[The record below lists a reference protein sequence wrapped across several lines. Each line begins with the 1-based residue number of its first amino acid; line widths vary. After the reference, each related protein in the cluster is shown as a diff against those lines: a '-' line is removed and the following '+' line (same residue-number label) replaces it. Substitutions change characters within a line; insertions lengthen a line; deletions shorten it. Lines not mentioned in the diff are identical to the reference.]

1 MMVGRDVNF
10 KVDKK
15 DQEAGEVVLHVENL
29 HAKDYRG
36 VEILKGFH
44 LDVRKGEIV
53 GLAGVDGNGQTELV
67 EILTGLRKA
76 ESGTITMLGKNVFNK
91 TPKETFDQRNLQYPG

>member
-1 MMVGRDVNF
+1 MKRAGSHDGVGRDVNF

-15 DQEAGEVVLHVENL
+15 DRGGGEVVLHVENL

-44 LDVRKGEIV
+44 LDVRKGETE
-53 GLAGVDGNGQTELV
+53 DGRCRRKRTEQYV
-67 EILTGLRKA
+67 TERKA
-76 ESGTITMLGKNVFNK
+76 PT
-91 TPKETFDQRNLQYPG
+91 